1 MVTRARRQFDIA
13 QLLQLPSHGRFR
25 QGHPELIM
33 EPPRQVDQSPT
44 HNSMDRR
51 DRTAF
56 NDLRKS
62 LALGIAQQRGLA
74 RCLTIKEPVRTSII
88 EPHDPV
94 PHDLQR
100 HSADTRRIA
109 AAPAIINFRQ
119 SQKPTALVR
128 ALGHARQ
135 SPQARGV
142 KVVPHSDRCTHGHA
156 LQSTAIESE
165 FRRFGNPPVSQYHRR
180 LV

>member
-1 MVTRARRQFDIA
+1 
-13 QLLQLPSHGRFR
+13 
-25 QGHPELIM
+25 
-33 EPPRQVDQSPT
+33 
-44 HNSMDRR
+44 MDRR

-62 LALGIAQQRGLA
+62 LALGIAQQRRLA
-74 RCLTIKEPVRTSII
+74 RCLTIKESVRTSII

-128 ALGHARQ
+128 ALGHAR
-135 SPQARGV
+135 
-142 KVVPHSDRCTHGHA
+142 
-156 LQSTAIESE
+156 
-165 FRRFGNPPVSQYHRR
+165 RRFKLAASKSFRIPIAAPMAMPSNRQP
-180 LV
+180 